1 MFESFLNY
9 ISRTNL
15 FNFIIFAGIIAFL
28 FIKLNVIGILNAG
41 KESVAED
48 IEDSNNAKKESE
60 ENLKSIEDTLSHLSE
75 EIDEIIKNSEDN
87 ANLVG
92 EKIVSDA
99 NSVAENI
106 KTNSLKLVENRAEL
120 LRNDLIQKASL
131 VSVEIAKKQILE
143 ELERNKELHAKL
155 IDESVE
161 AINGVNL

>member
-1 MFESFLNY
+1 M
-9 ISRTNL
+9 